1 MSLPFDPKRIRG
13 YEFEFGARGD
23 RLGCKLRLEDGSL
36 PFILDS
42 QITPEIEHM
51 ISSFG
56 PPDADQSAAKKRH
69 SRT

>member
-1 MSLPFDPKRIRG
+1 
-13 YEFEFGARGD
+13 
-23 RLGCKLRLEDGSL
+23 LRLEDGSL
-36 PFILDS
+36 LFILDS